1 MKEHLVKEFIELIS
15 FEDKSKTFNS
25 ERGASSNLSNEVN
38 LQFFIS
44 STIKV
49 LKHSLFKKSNEFISK
64 LFNDKSSNFVKPI
77 FVNFS
82 KTSLVFNFLF
92 KLSISIFSEFFS
104 IFFKSSSTSIFISSW
119 SLNSNSLGSISIFSI
134 SSFISFSPLL
144 SSLFSFSS
152 PSSSSFSSFISFLIS
167 ISFSSLISFLLSI
180 LFSSF

>member
-1 MKEHLVKEFIELIS
+1 MSSILFELKSNLLKDSNPASAIDFTSLIFLLYAKFNISKFLKEHLVKEFIELIS

-92 KLSISIFSEFFS
+92 KLSISIF
-104 IFFKSSSTSIFISSW
+104 
-119 SLNSNSLGSISIFSI
+119 
-134 SSFISFSPLL
+134 
-144 SSLFSFSS
+144 
-152 PSSSSFSSFISFLIS
+152 
-167 ISFSSLISFLLSI
+167 
-180 LFSSF
+180 